1 MAGAYGTPCSG
12 ELQFWSVVQNSMRE
26 QTKQLTRIAN
36 ALEAGHAHEERPPAV
51 DCAKLREALDELV
64 ANLER
69 ASARDVFS
77 IIDRKVLLDA
87 KAALAATAA
96 ELGAA
101 AKKPAAE
108 TRVRKVLVVDDFPA
122 MRGYIEKQVPNV
134 EVTYIRQL
142 PEDESVLSQFD
153 ALVVDGDGIGNKKWK
168 NGLDFCKSYNKPE
181 GQAVVFHSGLSA
193 YGEDAMILEHRGIA
207 NLPKGGNPEKLRL
220 CIRFP
225 MPKRTGGA
233 E

>member
-36 ALEAGHAHEERPPAV
+36 ALEAGHAREERPPAV

-64 ANLER
+64 ANIER

-101 AKKPAAE
+101 AKKPVAFKVGDKVSWTDPNTGEKTDGWTVLDAPEIPAE
-108 TRVRKVLVVDDFPA
+108 GPIGGEVYR
-122 MRGYIEKQVPNV
+122 IENDSGF
-134 EVTYIRQL
+134 EEEAYAC
-142 PEDESVLSQFD
+142 ELS
-153 ALVVDGDGIGNKKWK
+153 
-168 NGLDFCKSYNKPE
+168 YPE
-181 GQAVVFHSGLSA
+181 G
-193 YGEDAMILEHRGIA
+193 
-207 NLPKGGNPEKLRL
+207 
-220 CIRFP
+220 
-225 MPKRTGGA
+225 GA
-233 E
+233 R